1 MRLVQLSANMSSF
14 KTVRFNPEG
23 LTLIVGVKTH
33 TKEKNSAKSDKTY
46 NGVGKSLLIELV
58 HFCLASKAKDSFAKA
73 LPGWE
78 FTLTFEI
85 DGVTH
90 TVSRNTVK
98 QNKIILNHNEISLPK
113 YKSFLEEGVFNIP
126 SDTPGLSF
134 RSLISKF
141 VRSGSQSY
149 NKPDET
155 ASDYSLYDALVRN
168 CFLLGLNTD
177 LIVEKNL
184 LRKEHAETEQLIKSF
199 EKDTVIRDFFKGDQ
213 DVDITLA
220 FSQEEI
226 SRLEDELKR
235 FEVAA
240 NYYEIQ
246 QEADRLADHLF
257 NLKNQIVLIRNA
269 IGSIDASMR
278 QKPDISQEKMLALY
292 EEVKD
297 AFRPETIKRIKD
309 VELFHKSLLE
319 NRIARLSRDKLQLIK
334 ELETAG
340 GEIRTGQA
348 TLDQKLALLG
358 SSRAL
363 DQFVAITNQIS
374 ALKAES
380 QKLKDFKELKQRYSD
395 TLAKISSKLSDAI
408 INTNAYLSES
418 NAGIE
423 HKLAPFRS
431 LVKRFY
437 PKAPAGISLKNN
449 EGENQIRFDMD
460 IRIQNDASDG
470 INEVRLFCF
479 DMTLLLTKSH
489 KVNFL
494 VHDSRLFSDIDPRQR
509 AVLFKTAHE
518 LTKSAGLQYIA
529 TMNED
534 QIESMSD
541 QFTKEE
547 LELIIDKNI
556 TVRLK
561 DDSAESK
568 LLGIQVD
575 LQY

>member
-1 MRLVQLSANMSSF
+1 MSSF
-14 KTVRFNPEG
+14 KTVKFNPDG

-33 TKEKNSAKSDKTY
+33 AKEDRSAKSDKTY

-58 HFCLASKAKDSFAKA
+58 HFCLASQAKDSFKNA

-90 TVSRNTVK
+90 TVARNTVN
-98 QNKIILNHNEISLPK
+98 QNKVILDYIEVSLPK
-113 YKSFLEEGVFNIP
+113 YKTFLEERVFDIP

-141 VRSGSQSY
+141 IRSGSQSY

-155 ASDYSLYDALVRN
+155 SSDYSPYDALVRN
-168 CFLLGLNTD
+168 CFLLGLDTD

-184 LRKEHAETEQLIKSF
+184 LRKQHVETEQLVKSF

-220 FSQEEI
+220 YSQEEI
-226 SRLEDELKR
+226 SRLEEELKR

-246 QEADRLADHLF
+246 QEADMLADQLF

-278 QKPDISQEKMLALY
+278 QKPDISREKMLALY
-292 EEVKD
+292 DEVMG
-297 AFRPETIKRIKD
+297 AFRPETIRHIGE
-309 VELFHKSLLE
+309 VEQFHKSLLE
-319 NRIARLSRDKLQLIK
+319 NRIARLSRDKLKLIR
-334 ELETAG
+334 ELKILEDEIGAG
-340 GEIRTGQA
+340 QT

-358 SSRAL
+358 SRRAL

-380 QKLKDFKELKQRYSD
+380 QKLKDFKELKQKYSD
-395 TLAKISSKLSDAI
+395 TLAKISTKLSAAI

-418 NAGIE
+418 NVDIE
-423 HKLAPFRS
+423 HRLAPFRS
-431 LVKRFY
+431 LAKRFY

-479 DMTLLLTKSH
+479 DMTLLLAKSH
-489 KVNFL
+489 KIHFL
-494 VHDSRLFSDIDPRQR
+494 VHDSRLYSDIDPRQR
-509 AVLFKTAHE
+509 AVLIKTAHE
-518 LTKSAGLQYIA
+518 LTKSSGLQYIA

-541 QFTKEE
+541 QFTKDE
-547 LELIIDKNI
+547 LVSIIDESI

-575 LQY
+575 LAY

>member
-1 MRLVQLSANMSSF
+1 MSSF
-14 KTVRFNPEG
+14 KTVEFNPDG
-23 LTLIVGVKTH
+23 LTLIVGVKTPA
-33 TKEKNSAKSDKTY
+33 KENKAPKGDKTY
-46 NGVGKSLLIELV
+46 NGVGKSLLIELI
-58 HFCLASKAKDSFAKA
+58 HFCLASKAKESFKKT

-85 DGVTH
+85 DGIQH
-90 TVSRNTVK
+90 TASRNTLS
-98 QNKIILNHNEISLPK
+98 QSKIFLDHNEITLPK
-113 YKSFLEEGVFNIP
+113 YKSFLEERVFNIP
-126 SDTPGLSF
+126 TNAPGLAF
-134 RSLISKF
+134 RPLISKF
-141 VRSGSQSY
+141 IRSGSQSY

-155 ASDYSLYDALVRN
+155 ISDYTPYDALVRN
-168 CFLLGLNTD
+168 CFLLGLDTD
-177 LIVEKNL
+177 LIVEKSL
-184 LRKEHAETEQLIKSF
+184 LRKEYSETEQLVNSF
-199 EKDTVIRDFFKGDQ
+199 EKDTVIRDFFKGDL
-213 DVDITLA
+213 DVDITLTY
-220 FSQEEI
+220 SQEEI
-226 SRLEDELKR
+226 RRLEDELKR

-246 QEADRLADHLF
+246 QEADKLADRLF
-257 NLKNQIVLIRNA
+257 DLKNQIVLIRNA
-269 IGSIDASMR
+269 IGSIDASLK
-278 QKPDISQEKMLALY
+278 QKPDISREKVLALY
-292 EEVKD
+292 SEVVQ
-297 AFRPETIKRIKD
+297 AFRPETIKHLD
-309 VELFHKSLLE
+309 EVEHFHQSLLA
-319 NRIARLSRDKLQLIK
+319 NRIARLSRDKLKFIK
-334 ELETAG
+334 ELSAVEDDISAG
-340 GEIRTGQA
+340 QV

-380 QKLKDFKELKQRYSD
+380 QKLRDFKELKQKYSD
-395 TLAKISSKLSDAI
+395 SLAKISSKLSAAI
-408 INTNAYLSES
+408 IKTNAYLSEC
-418 NAGIE
+418 E
-423 HKLAPFRS
+423 EDVELKLAPFRS
-431 LVKRFY
+431 LAKRFY

-449 EGENQIRFDMD
+449 EGENQIRFDLD

-479 DMTLLLTKSH
+479 DMTLLLAKSH
-489 KVNFL
+489 KARFL

-541 QFTKEE
+541 QFTIEE
-547 LELIIDKNI
+547 LDSVINKNI